1 MMSFN
6 MKRDLLPFGRHVWH
20 KRAGQAAELIRRAAP
35 DILGTQELTE
45 GPLGD
50 MERLLPEYQWVG
62 EGRGGGRKGEYTAIF
77 FRREKFQLMSQ
88 QTFWLSPT
96 PEQPSRDWTTPF
108 PRICTW
114 CELQPVDSPDRPV
127 SQPRK
132 AGAGLQHPPGPHQLF
147 CQGAGTA
154 ADFAAHLRTVW
165 GGPRPGDFDG
175 RL

>member
-77 FRREKFQLMSQ
+77 FRREKFS
-88 QTFWLSPT
+88 
-96 PEQPSRDWTTPF
+96 
-108 PRICTW
+108 
-114 CELQPVDSPDRPV
+114 
-127 SQPRK
+127 
-132 AGAGLQHPPGPHQLF
+132 
-147 CQGAGTA
+147 
-154 ADFAAHLRTVW
+154 
-165 GGPRPGDFDG
+165 
-175 RL
+175 